1 MAQIVYRFR
10 LRKGNSQLAEKDF
23 YVGRITNDRI
33 MSKRE
38 TYQYLVEE
46 VGGSRAD
53 HAAGWKAIMEQIG
66 INANRGNATRIDGL
80 GVFRN
85 TVKGGFMTSVGPW
98 VKGTNLIL
106 IECRELT
113 EFRNALDGVIPVNN
127 TQGDKPAIKSVLNTE
142 LEDYD
147 IVRVGDL
154 VSIAGTNLAPDME
167 VEDEYV
173 GLYKDDAL
181 VAKATIT
188 KSELNTVECKFEGV
202 TLEPG
207 DYRIGVFTR
216 CGDSG
221 EDVSVKST
229 FRAVK
234 VALAA

>member
-1 MAQIVYRFR
+1 MAQTAYRFKV
-10 LRKGNSQLAEKDF
+10 RKGNSQLAEKDF
-23 YVGRITNDRI
+23 YVGRITNERI

-38 TYQYLVEE
+38 TYQHLVEK
-46 VGGSRAD
+46 VGGTRAD
-53 HAAGWKAIMEQIG
+53 HAAGWKAIMEQIRD
-66 INANRGNATRIDGL
+66 NANRGNATRIDGL

-98 VKGTNLIL
+98 VKGANLIL

-113 EFRNALDGVIPVNN
+113 EFRNALEGVVPVNN
-127 TQGDKPAIKSVLNTE
+127 TQGDKPTVKSILNTE
-142 LEDYD
+142 LDDWD
-147 IVRVGDL
+147 IVRVGDVL
-154 VSIAGTNLAPDME
+154 SIAGTNLAPDME

-173 GLYKDDAL
+173 GLYKGDEL
-181 VAKATIT
+181 VVKATIT

-207 DYRIGVFTR
+207 DYRVGVFTR

-221 EDVSVKST
+221 EGVSVKST

-234 VALAA
+234 VAIAA